1 MSEIDRYLKEN
12 IEDYE
17 SVKRSALKYIKEN
30 GEELKKRYPYSKELE
45 KDIQEN
51 KILFVWDSK
60 AGRSGEL
67 PHRMFQYV
75 ERTYG
80 KQYDCICCQKGSMKL
95 TSGGNSVKHDSP
107 GFWEAVPHIS

>member
-1 MSEIDRYLKEN
+1 MSEMDRYLKEN

-30 GEELKKRYPYSKELE
+30 GEELKKRYPYSKELGE
-45 KDIQEN
+45 DIQEN
-51 KILFVWDSK
+51 RILFVWDSK

-67 PHRMFQYV
+67 PHKMFQYV

-80 KQYDCICCQKGSMKL
+80 KQ
-95 TSGGNSVKHDSP
+95 V
-107 GFWEAVPHIS
+107 